1 MAFKHDIFIDHPE
14 MSAII
19 TEIKKNLQIII
30 IPIGQYASQ
39 IHIQNHQFRCQ
50 HLLLPLLHYLRVH
63 CIPRSCPCSGHS
75 LLYCW
80 CPPPAFSLIHNII
93 GEKTQASSAPI
104 SIFVL
109 CSIIPRL
116 FYFIVG
122 TLYYT
127 DLSNRCHQLPH
138 HSRNICLTETIDF
151 LTMIQECDNPIIGNP
166 DPFPIKI
173 NKTKIF
179 TGLLSGLLCRSLKKL
194 GIKSGDLKIS
204 KLSPSFYMPFCLEQ
218 FAGFSPEHQS
228 DYSMLLTQLNH
239 FPSWALF
246 REFDKTCMEHLS
258 RSENKKEFAFSA
270 KLKLEAGNTL
280 GAIQILEMCNK
291 FEWPEMLRFGI

>member
-1 MAFKHDIFIDHPE
+1 
-14 MSAII
+14 
-19 TEIKKNLQIII
+19 
-30 IPIGQYASQ
+30 
-39 IHIQNHQFRCQ
+39 
-50 HLLLPLLHYLRVH
+50 
-63 CIPRSCPCSGHS
+63 
-75 LLYCW
+75 
-80 CPPPAFSLIHNII
+80 
-93 GEKTQASSAPI
+93 
-104 SIFVL
+104 
-109 CSIIPRL
+109 
-116 FYFIVG
+116 
-122 TLYYT
+122 
-127 DLSNRCHQLPH
+127 
-138 HSRNICLTETIDF
+138 
-151 LTMIQECDNPIIGNP
+151 MIQEYDNPIIGNP
-166 DPFPIKI
+166 DPSPIKI

-246 REFDKTCMEHLS
+246 REFDNTCMEHLS